1 MRQAPLAKL
10 PFWGAEARLPCPRKC
25 SITLAAYKAHP
36 GTDRR
41 RSLVVQSCSPSFGQA
56 PSRSVRHKV
65 TLCAKQPL
73 SLFHAAAAAQ
83 ECSASTRSASSC
95 RTELKRYLRQHHR
108 PRGVQDSACLALG
121 ARRQTVPAASG
132 GCRASVRA
140 QQGAGLRALRATACT
155 PSTPAA
161 PLPDL
166 DWQYMCARK
175 QAVQQVPHVHHR
187 QRLQLHSLAGNPQ
200 QYPGRRRRL

>member
-1 MRQAPLAKL
+1 MLPIIWASAIALCASQGNTMRKTALEPLS
-10 PFWGAEARLPCPRKC
+10 RC
-25 SITLAAYKAHP
+25 S
-36 GTDRR
+36 
-41 RSLVVQSCSPSFGQA
+41 SCSG
-56 PSRSVRHKV
+56 V
-65 TLCAKQPL
+65 L
-73 SLFHAAAAAQ
+73 SLG
-83 ECSASTRSASSC
+83 SRSASSC
-95 RTELKRYLRQHHR
+95 RTELKRYLRQHNR

-132 GCRASVRA
+132 GCRVSVRA